1 MSRHAFLFGI
11 ALALV
16 LGAAAAAAA
25 RDATDIAKK
34 ISLKDGA
41 RLAAEAVGG
50 SSRSMWD
57 GDRKMVPPYYVYA
70 WIGNGVIAVMGYLQV
85 NPWTGDVWDMW
96 SCNRLSTP
104 ALTKSQARIR
114 RQFTREE
121 LKFYDELHDMTPP
134 CDFGDGNDNPL
145 PDDDDDDDKK

>member
-16 LGAAAAAAA
+16 LGAATAAAA

-50 SSRSMWD
+50 SARSMDFD
-57 GDRKMVPPYYVYA
+57 GKMAPPYYVYA
-70 WIGNGVIAVMGYLQV
+70 WLGNGLLAVMGFLEV
-85 NPWTGDVWDMW
+85 NPWAGDVWDMW

-104 ALTKSQARIR
+104 ALVKPQARIR
-114 RQFTREE
+114 RSSPV
-121 LKFYDELHDMTPP
+121 K
-134 CDFGDGNDNPL
+134 N
-145 PDDDDDDDKK
+145 